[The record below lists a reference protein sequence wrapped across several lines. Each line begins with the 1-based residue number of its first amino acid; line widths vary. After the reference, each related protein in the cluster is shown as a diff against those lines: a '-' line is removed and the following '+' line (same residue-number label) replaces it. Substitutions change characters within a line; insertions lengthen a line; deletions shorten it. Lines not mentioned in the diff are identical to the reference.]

1 MIILVDIVLSG
12 DNAIVIGMAA
22 ATLPPKLRNKAIAFG
37 IAAAILFRIPL
48 AALTFYLLDIIGLK
62 LIGGCL
68 LFYVCYQLWLDLF
81 KGVDLTPEQL
91 LEDRESGAAAEN
103 DDEAKI
109 TSRRFLRAMVTI
121 LIADLTMS
129 LDNVLAVAG
138 VARDNLGMLV
148 FGLVLSI
155 ALMAVGATLIARLLN
170 RHQGGV
176 NFLPFG
182 HCRPEADRRLPAVL
196 RLLPIVAGFVQ
207 RRRSHARTT
216 PGGQRKRRGG
226 GK

>member
-1 MIILVDIVLSG
+1 MNLLSSFEFDPAMFSMVILVDLVLSG

-22 ATLPPKLRNKAIAFG
+22 ATLTPKLRNKAIAYG

-62 LIGGCL
+62 LFGGCL

-81 KGVDLTPEQL
+81 QGVDLTPEQL
-91 LEDRESGAAAEN
+91 QDGVEDSDPPEN
-103 DDEAKI
+103 SEEEKVM
-109 TSRRFLRAMVTI
+109 SRRFLKAMVTI

-138 VARDNLGMLV
+138 VARENLGMLI

-155 ALMAVGATLIARLLN
+155 ALMAVGATLVARLLN
-170 RHQGGV
+170 KYPGIGY
-176 NFLPFG
+176 LG
-182 HCRPEADRRLPAVL
+182 LAV
-196 RLLPIVAGFVQ
+196 IVWVAGTLVWD
-207 RRRSHARTT
+207 
-216 PGGQRKRRGG
+216 GGIEVIGHFSA
-226 GK
+226 